1 MNCPVCNHS
10 NVESSR
16 FCAHCGALLGQPA
29 GEGRGLIG
37 QVLGGRYVVNRVIG
51 EGGMGVV
58 YEAEQRL
65 GAHTRKVAIKTL
77 HPALSRDRIQVS
89 RFFRE
94 CGVVAQLEHPN
105 TVRIYDFGEGPEQT
119 LYIAMEFVHGRRL
132 SDVIEQGP
140 MPLDRVKNVVRQV
153 CGALQ
158 EAHGF
163 GIIHRDLKPD
173 NIVLS
178 ERSSEPDFVKLLDF
192 GIATHVGLDAATQ
205 TKLTQQGVVL
215 GTPPYMSPEQLAG
228 KPLDARS
235 DVYSLA
241 VICYEML
248 TGRLPFEAD
257 SAVEWARKHL
267 TEQPRAMHTVVDR
280 AIASEAEGAV
290 MRALSKD
297 PAARQATANEFYR
310 ELAAAEAGTPQGKW
324 VPTANDLLAEKTEG
338 MRASPF
344 GQPAP
349 ERTAAGPLYPPHM
362 GSPPVGPHYGTGAAV
377 IAQIPSPPSRRSS
390 GLGWVIGI
398 LSLLALSG
406 VAVAG
411 VIAVQQGLFAFG
423 SPSDPRP
430 AMPTVTASNQTEVAP
445 LVTAPPSPPVLP
457 TTPSEPEPMP
467 APKPATPSKPTPKP
481 AATPKPTAPPPATS
495 PQPTTPAPTTP
506 PPATTPPPQPQPQPT
521 QPPPTSGPTGDAACQ
536 AARNAAR
543 GRNIEGAVGLYRRCE
558 STGGSP
564 TALEGAR
571 AHIKNNAPSA
581 VRERALADNCAGA
594 RSAVSSANSIG
605 AGGPAQA
612 EYKSSSCAG
621 R

>member
-132 SDVIEQGP
+132 SDVIEEGP
-140 MPLDRVKNVVRQV
+140 MSVERVKNIVRQV

-178 ERSSEPDFVKLLDF
+178 ERSSEPDYVKLLDF
-192 GIATHVGLDAATQ
+192 GIATNVGVDAATQ

-235 DVYSLA
+235 DIYSLA

-267 TEQPRAMHTVVDR
+267 TEQPREMHTVVDR
-280 AIASEAEGAV
+280 PIASEAEGAV

-310 ELAAAEAGTPQGKW
+310 EFSAAVAGAPQGKW
-324 VPTANDLLAEKTEG
+324 VPTANDIPAERTEG
-338 MRASPF
+338 MRASPPF
-344 GQPAP
+344 AQPFP
-349 ERTAAGPLYPPHM
+349 ERTAAGPLYGPQF
-362 GSPPVGPHYGTGAAV
+362 SPPLAPHYGTGAAV
-377 IAQIPSPPSRRSS
+377 IAQIPAPPSRRSS
-390 GLGWVIGI
+390 GMGWIIGI
-398 LSLLALSG
+398 LALLAFSG

-411 VIAVQQGLFAFG
+411 VVAVQQGLFAFG
-423 SPSDPRP
+423 GDSDPRP

-445 LVTAPPSPPVLP
+445 LATAPPSPPVTLP
-457 TTPSEPEPMP
+457 TTLTDPEP
-467 APKPATPSKPTPKP
+467 TPTPKP
-481 AATPKPTAPPPATS
+481 ATTPKPEPKPKPK
-495 PQPTTPAPTTP
+495 PTTP
-506 PPATTPPPQPQPQPT
+506 PPATTPPPQPTTPPPATTPPPQPTTPPPQPT
-521 QPPPTSGPTGDAACQ
+521 QPPPTSGPTGDAACF
-536 AARNAAR
+536 AARDQAR
-543 GRNIEGAVGLYRRCE
+543 AKNIEAAVGLYRRCE
-558 STGGSP
+558 STGGSGS
-564 TALEGAR
+564 ALAS
-571 AHIKNNAPSA
+571 AKSHIRNQAPSA
-581 VRERALADNCAGA
+581 VKQRALADNCPGA
-594 RSAVSSANSIG
+594 RNAVNSANSIG
-605 AGGPAQA
+605 VGGPAQA
-612 EYKSSSCAG
+612 EYNSSSCAG